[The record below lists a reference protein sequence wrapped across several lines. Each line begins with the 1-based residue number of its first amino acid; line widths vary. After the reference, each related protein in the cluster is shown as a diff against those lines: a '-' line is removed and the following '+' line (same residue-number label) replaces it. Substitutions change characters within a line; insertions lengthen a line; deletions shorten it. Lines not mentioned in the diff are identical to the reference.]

1 MSASPYS
8 IVMAMIW
15 FTLASMIGHF
25 ILRRAEKCGL
35 AFIGMIFLLTTI
47 RIFAPLDIAGSII
60 IRSQVIYPTVQN
72 WMRYPIA
79 GSVTVGGCLILL
91 WIAGAA
97 FQFVGLLLDWKRQ
110 RKFRN
115 KAMLQ
120 EGNGRLDMLF
130 QKVADEFGHH
140 GPFCLAV
147 GENVTSVYQAGFLHP
162 YILLP
167 AQIELF
173 SDEDI
178 CNMFRHE
185 LCHFLSRDLWIK
197 AGFQVIGCV
206 LWWNPVM
213 PLLKRSVE
221 QLLELRCD
229 RKVCRQLS
237 EEKQLSYM
245 TTLSALVK
253 HGSASVAQVYMGYLG
268 QDNDTDIMQRF
279 RMLLLGKPNSSIKL
293 CIYQCGHIHKAKGA
307 DFFLGEKVYANQR
320 ISALHPPS
328 AGTDGIFSAGA
339 CPGELHFRGPGI
351 GVPAHLPGGGPA
363 GQLVP
368 DHWHRG
374 APDPGGPG
382 HGGRGG
388 GAPGPERGGGPGG
401 AAAVCLRPYRS
412 FCPCS

>member
-197 AGFQVIGCV
+197 VGFQVIGCV

-213 PLLKRSVE
+213 PVLKRSVE

-268 QDNDTDIMQRF
+268 QDNDTDMMQRF
-279 RMLLLGKPNSSIKL
+279 RMLLLGKPKTAERCRQIIICVLCLALFIASYCVILQPWSEPAIGDAKTVVAETDMASSNSSYIISKKDGTLQLYCGDVYLGTISPESLADAPL
-293 CIYQCGHIHKAKGA
+293 CELPIIYK
-307 DFFLGEKVYANQR
+307 
-320 ISALHPPS
+320 
-328 AGTDGIFSAGA
+328 
-339 CPGELHFRGPGI
+339 
-351 GVPAHLPGGGPA
+351 
-363 GQLVP
+363 
-368 DHWHRG
+368 
-374 APDPGGPG
+374 
-382 HGGRGG
+382 
-388 GAPGPERGGGPGG
+388 
-401 AAAVCLRPYRS
+401 
-412 FCPCS
+412 

>member
-213 PLLKRSVE
+213 PVLKRSVE

-268 QDNDTDIMQRF
+268 QDNDTDMMQRF
-279 RMLLLGKPNSSIKL
+279 RMLLLGKPKTAERCRQIIICVLCLALFIASYCVILQPWSEPAIGDAKTVVAETDMASSNSSYIISKKDGTLQLYCGDVYLGTISPESLADAPL
-293 CIYQCGHIHKAKGA
+293 CELPIIYK
-307 DFFLGEKVYANQR
+307 
-320 ISALHPPS
+320 
-328 AGTDGIFSAGA
+328 
-339 CPGELHFRGPGI
+339 
-351 GVPAHLPGGGPA
+351 
-363 GQLVP
+363 
-368 DHWHRG
+368 
-374 APDPGGPG
+374 
-382 HGGRGG
+382 
-388 GAPGPERGGGPGG
+388 
-401 AAAVCLRPYRS
+401 
-412 FCPCS
+412 

>member
-1 MSASPYS
+1 
-8 IVMAMIW
+8 MAMIW

-279 RMLLLGKPNSSIKL
+279 RMLLLGKPRTVERCRQIISCVLCLVLFIASYCVILQPWGEPDASSFESVGTTNVGSELGYILCKSDGTLELYCEDEFVCTLTDAALNTEPFNEMLIIYEGSSNS
-293 CIYQCGHIHKAKGA
+293 
-307 DFFLGEKVYANQR
+307 R
-320 ISALHPPS
+320 
-328 AGTDGIFSAGA
+328 
-339 CPGELHFRGPGI
+339 
-351 GVPAHLPGGGPA
+351 
-363 GQLVP
+363 
-368 DHWHRG
+368 
-374 APDPGGPG
+374 
-382 HGGRGG
+382 
-388 GAPGPERGGGPGG
+388 
-401 AAAVCLRPYRS
+401 
-412 FCPCS
+412 

>member
-279 RMLLLGKPNSSIKL
+279 RMLLLGKPRTVERCRQIISCVLCLVLFIASYCVILQPWGEPDASSFESVGTTNVGSELGYILCKSDGTLELYCEDEFVCTLTDAALNTEPFNEMLIIYEGSSNS
-293 CIYQCGHIHKAKGA
+293 
-307 DFFLGEKVYANQR
+307 R
-320 ISALHPPS
+320 
-328 AGTDGIFSAGA
+328 
-339 CPGELHFRGPGI
+339 
-351 GVPAHLPGGGPA
+351 
-363 GQLVP
+363 
-368 DHWHRG
+368 
-374 APDPGGPG
+374 
-382 HGGRGG
+382 
-388 GAPGPERGGGPGG
+388 
-401 AAAVCLRPYRS
+401 
-412 FCPCS
+412 

>member
-60 IRSQVIYPTVQN
+60 VRSQVIYPTVQN

-213 PLLKRSVE
+213 PVLKRSVE

-268 QDNDTDIMQRF
+268 QDNDTDMMQRF
-279 RMLLLGKPNSSIKL
+279 RMLLLGKPKTAERCRQIIICVLCLALFIASYCVILQPWSEPAIGDAKTVVAETDMASSNSSYIISKKDGTLQLYCGDVYLGTISPESLADAPL
-293 CIYQCGHIHKAKGA
+293 CELPIIYK
-307 DFFLGEKVYANQR
+307 
-320 ISALHPPS
+320 
-328 AGTDGIFSAGA
+328 
-339 CPGELHFRGPGI
+339 
-351 GVPAHLPGGGPA
+351 
-363 GQLVP
+363 
-368 DHWHRG
+368 
-374 APDPGGPG
+374 
-382 HGGRGG
+382 
-388 GAPGPERGGGPGG
+388 
-401 AAAVCLRPYRS
+401 
-412 FCPCS
+412 

>member
-1 MSASPYS
+1 MPATPYS
-8 IVMAMIW
+8 VVMAMIW

-167 AQIELF
+167 TQIDMF

-213 PLLKRSVE
+213 PVLKRSVE

-268 QDNDTDIMQRF
+268 QDNDTDMMQRF
-279 RMLLLGKPNSSIKL
+279 RMLLLGKPRTAERCRQIISCVLCLVLFIASYCVILQPWGEPDASSFESVGTTNVGSELGYILCKSDGTLELYCEDEFVCTLTDATLNTEPFNEMLIIYEGSSNS
-293 CIYQCGHIHKAKGA
+293 
-307 DFFLGEKVYANQR
+307 R
-320 ISALHPPS
+320 
-328 AGTDGIFSAGA
+328 
-339 CPGELHFRGPGI
+339 
-351 GVPAHLPGGGPA
+351 
-363 GQLVP
+363 
-368 DHWHRG
+368 
-374 APDPGGPG
+374 
-382 HGGRGG
+382 
-388 GAPGPERGGGPGG
+388 
-401 AAAVCLRPYRS
+401 
-412 FCPCS
+412 

>member
-279 RMLLLGKPNSSIKL
+279 RMLLLGKPRTVERCRQIISCVLCLVLFIASYGVILQPWNDSPGSDDFGGDIFELASDDGYIVCSSDGTL
-293 CIYQCGHIHKAKGA
+293 VFYF
-307 DFFLGEKVYANQR
+307 D
-320 ISALHPPS
+320 
-328 AGTDGIFSAGA
+328 GTDQGITIQEAMLSIEPFSQMPIIYETKG
-339 CPGELHFRGPGI
+339 
-351 GVPAHLPGGGPA
+351 
-363 GQLVP
+363 
-368 DHWHRG
+368 
-374 APDPGGPG
+374 
-382 HGGRGG
+382 
-388 GAPGPERGGGPGG
+388 
-401 AAAVCLRPYRS
+401 
-412 FCPCS
+412 

>member
-60 IRSQVIYPTVQN
+60 VRSQVIYPTVQN

-115 KAMLQ
+115 KAIPQ

-130 QKVADEFGHH
+130 QKVADEFGYH

-167 AQIELF
+167 TQIDMF

-178 CNMFRHE
+178 CNMFWHE

-197 AGFQVIGCV
+197 AGFQAIGCV

-213 PLLKRSVE
+213 PVLKRSVE

-268 QDNDTDIMQRF
+268 QDNDTDMMQRF
-279 RMLLLGKPNSSIKL
+279 RMLLLGKPRTAERCRQIISCVLCLALFVASYGVILQPWSEPDASSFESVGTTNVGSELGYILCKSDGTLELYCEDEFVCTLTDATLNTEPFNEMLIIYEGSSNS
-293 CIYQCGHIHKAKGA
+293 
-307 DFFLGEKVYANQR
+307 R
-320 ISALHPPS
+320 
-328 AGTDGIFSAGA
+328 
-339 CPGELHFRGPGI
+339 
-351 GVPAHLPGGGPA
+351 
-363 GQLVP
+363 
-368 DHWHRG
+368 
-374 APDPGGPG
+374 
-382 HGGRGG
+382 
-388 GAPGPERGGGPGG
+388 
-401 AAAVCLRPYRS
+401 
-412 FCPCS
+412 

>member
-268 QDNDTDIMQRF
+268 QDNDTDMMQRF
-279 RMLLLGKPNSSIKL
+279 RMLLLGKPKTVERCRQIISCALCLVLFIASYCVILQPWGEPDASSFESVGTTNVGSELGYILCKSDGTLELYCEDEFVCTLTDATLNTEPFNEMLIIYEGSSNS
-293 CIYQCGHIHKAKGA
+293 
-307 DFFLGEKVYANQR
+307 R
-320 ISALHPPS
+320 
-328 AGTDGIFSAGA
+328 
-339 CPGELHFRGPGI
+339 
-351 GVPAHLPGGGPA
+351 
-363 GQLVP
+363 
-368 DHWHRG
+368 
-374 APDPGGPG
+374 
-382 HGGRGG
+382 
-388 GAPGPERGGGPGG
+388 
-401 AAAVCLRPYRS
+401 
-412 FCPCS
+412 

>member
-279 RMLLLGKPNSSIKL
+279 RMLLLGKPRTVERCRQIISCVLCLVLFIASYCVILQPWGEPDASSFESVGTTNVGSELGYILCKSDGTLELYCEDEFVCTLTDATLNTEPFNEMLIIYEGSSNS
-293 CIYQCGHIHKAKGA
+293 
-307 DFFLGEKVYANQR
+307 R
-320 ISALHPPS
+320 
-328 AGTDGIFSAGA
+328 
-339 CPGELHFRGPGI
+339 
-351 GVPAHLPGGGPA
+351 
-363 GQLVP
+363 
-368 DHWHRG
+368 
-374 APDPGGPG
+374 
-382 HGGRGG
+382 
-388 GAPGPERGGGPGG
+388 
-401 AAAVCLRPYRS
+401 
-412 FCPCS
+412 

>member
-1 MSASPYS
+1 MPATPYS
-8 IVMAMIW
+8 VVMAMIW

-213 PLLKRSVE
+213 PVLKRSVE

-268 QDNDTDIMQRF
+268 QDNDTDMMQRF
-279 RMLLLGKPNSSIKL
+279 RMLLLGKPKTVERCRQIISCVLCLVLFIASYCVILQPWGEPDASSFESVGTTNVGSELGYILCKSDGTLELYCEDEFVCTLTDAALNTEPFNEMLIIYEGSSNS
-293 CIYQCGHIHKAKGA
+293 
-307 DFFLGEKVYANQR
+307 R
-320 ISALHPPS
+320 
-328 AGTDGIFSAGA
+328 
-339 CPGELHFRGPGI
+339 
-351 GVPAHLPGGGPA
+351 
-363 GQLVP
+363 
-368 DHWHRG
+368 
-374 APDPGGPG
+374 
-382 HGGRGG
+382 
-388 GAPGPERGGGPGG
+388 
-401 AAAVCLRPYRS
+401 
-412 FCPCS
+412 

>member
-213 PLLKRSVE
+213 PVLKRSVE

-279 RMLLLGKPNSSIKL
+279 RMLLLGKPRTVERCRQIISCVLCLVLFIASYCVILQPWGEPDASSFESVGTTNVGSELGYILCKSDGTLELYCEDEFVCTLTDAALNTEPFNEMLIIYEGSSNS
-293 CIYQCGHIHKAKGA
+293 
-307 DFFLGEKVYANQR
+307 R
-320 ISALHPPS
+320 
-328 AGTDGIFSAGA
+328 
-339 CPGELHFRGPGI
+339 
-351 GVPAHLPGGGPA
+351 
-363 GQLVP
+363 
-368 DHWHRG
+368 
-374 APDPGGPG
+374 
-382 HGGRGG
+382 
-388 GAPGPERGGGPGG
+388 
-401 AAAVCLRPYRS
+401 
-412 FCPCS
+412 